1 MTLTTIQ
8 GALEQ
13 ATRQLTRAGLSG
25 ARLDAQILLAHLLG
39 VERSV
44 LYAYPEREIS
54 PALATQFFQL
64 IERRSKGEPVAY
76 LLGHKEFYGLDFVV
90 DPRVLIPRPETELL
104 VEAALTQIHQKITA
118 DAFPIVADIGTGSGA
133 IPVTLAVEEPRLPY
147 LYACDIS
154 ADALAVAQLNC
165 QRHHVSDRVY
175 LLQGDLAAPLP
186 EPVDILTANLP
197 YVGTE
202 EMCAMTRDVHAY
214 EPHLALFSGPE
225 GLDLLERFCRELRR
239 SDLLKPT
246 AVMLLEIGYRQ
257 QEPLTRLLLELWPQS
272 AVTSIKDYAGW
283 DRVLQVVVNGRK

>member
-1 MTLTTIQ
+1 MTATTIQ

-13 ATRQLTRAGLSG
+13 ATRQLTQAGLSG

-54 PALATQFFQL
+54 PTLATQFFQL

-104 VEAALTQIHQKITA
+104 VEAALAQIHQKITA

-133 IPVTLAVEEPRLPY
+133 IPVTLAVEEPHLSY

-165 QRHHVSDRVY
+165 QRHHVTDRVR
-175 LLQGDLAAPLP
+175 LLQGDLVAPLP

-202 EMCAMTRDVHAY
+202 EIHAMTRDVYAY
-214 EPHLALFSGPE
+214 EPQLALFSGLE
-225 GLDLLERFCRELRR
+225 GLDLLERFCRELHQ
-239 SDLLKPT
+239 SDLLKPA

-257 QEPLTRLLLELWPQS
+257 QEPLTRLILELWPQS